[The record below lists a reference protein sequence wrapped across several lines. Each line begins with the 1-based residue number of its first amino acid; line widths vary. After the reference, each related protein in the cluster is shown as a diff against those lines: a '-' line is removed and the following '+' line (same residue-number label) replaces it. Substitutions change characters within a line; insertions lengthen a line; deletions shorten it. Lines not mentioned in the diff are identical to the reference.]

1 MPHDRLLRA
10 RLSRRQLA
18 GVLCLWSAVP
28 SSLLA
33 AELPSSFPS
42 RPISLIVPWPA
53 GGATD
58 ITMRILADLVARQL
72 GQPVVVENR
81 PGAAGTLVGPAL
93 RSAAPDGYTIGQLP
107 LTLYRFP
114 FQQKVAW
121 DPLRDI
127 VPVIQISG
135 VTFGIVVPADSPF
148 QSLADLIAWARAQP
162 KRLTVGSTGIG
173 TTAHLAMEEI
183 MALEGVSYIHVPYKG
198 TADQM
203 LAIAGAQI
211 MAGVNSTGFAP
222 WVEKGQMRLLATFNA
237 TRNPRW
243 PAAPT
248 MRELGYPQAVYTSPW
263 GLAVPRG
270 VDEAVVQ
277 ALHDAFHQAL
287 FRPRHTAELGRY
299 DQQVEYLDT
308 AAYRRAV
315 LDTVERETRLLR
327 RLNLLAARTERSPTT
342 PTAR

>member
-93 RSAAPDGYTIGQLP
+93 RSAASDGYTIGQLP

-148 QSLADLIAWARAQP
+148 QSLADLIAWARAHP

-183 MALEGVSYIHVPYKG
+183 MAREGVSYIHVPYKG

-203 LAIAGAQI
+203 LAVASQNL

-222 WVEKGQMRLLATFNA
+222 YVETGKLRLLAVFSA
-237 TRNPRW
+237 KRSKRW
-243 PAAPT
+243 PAVPT
-248 MRELGYPQAVYTSPW
+248 IRELGYANGVHNSPY
-263 GLAVPRG
+263 GIGAPAG
-270 VDEAVVQ
+270 VDPLIVKK
-277 ALHDAFHQAL
+277 LHDAFRIAMFDPQHLQEIAK
-287 FRPRHTAELGRY
+287 Y
-299 DQQVEYLDT
+299 DQEPAYLGSSDY
-308 AAYRRAV
+308 ARHVQEVSVR
-315 LDTVERETRLLR
+315 ERQ
-327 RLNLLAARTERSPTT
+327 LLARLGLGLFPASPAK
-342 PTAR
+342 PE